1 MMYAL
6 VRHVRCAATAGNC
19 REGVGVGGA
28 SLKSISDFAICHEIS
43 FHNATTAAAQV
54 PAGGGAEREIGGRG
68 VDYNS
73 NTFVWR
79 SLGSSC

>member
-1 MMYAL
+1 MIYEHD
-6 VRHVRCAATAGNC
+6 VRSRSSCSMCGNC

-43 FHNATTAAAQV
+43 FHNATAAAAQV
-54 PAGGGAEREIGGRG
+54 PAGGGAEGGRG